1 MWKKD
6 ITKKRLEKLS
16 NLTKKKKRKP
26 THLVQH
32 LSLISSS
39 VY

>member
-16 NLTKKKKRKP
+16 NAKKTQKT
-26 THLVQH
+26 THAPGTT
-32 LSLISSS
+32 SEFN
-39 VY
+39 